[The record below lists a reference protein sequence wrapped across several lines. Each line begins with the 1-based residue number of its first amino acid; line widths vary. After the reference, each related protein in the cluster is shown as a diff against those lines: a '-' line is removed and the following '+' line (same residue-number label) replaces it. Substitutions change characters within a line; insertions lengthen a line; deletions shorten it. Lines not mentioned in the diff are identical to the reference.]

1 MKNTARILVMILCV
15 SAIMASCNTTK
26 TDPLTALTSGRWML
40 DSFEGEK
47 VDSTSFGNGMPY
59 LEFDKEEMRVSGFS
73 GCNRLMGGF
82 TVAEENGISLD
93 KLASTKM
100 ACMGVDKESEFLAAL
115 DKADH
120 FKVKDESLE
129 LHSGKTK
136 LMTFTATKGE

>member
-1 MKNTARILVMILCV
+1 MKNTARLLVMMLFV
-15 SAIMASCNTTK
+15 SAIVTSCNTTK
-26 TDPLTALTSGRWML
+26 TDPLTALSSATWKL

-59 LEFDKEEMRVSGFS
+59 LEFDKEEMHVSGFS

-82 TVAEENGISLD
+82 TVQEENGISLD

-100 ACMGVDKESEFLAAL
+100 ACMGVNKESEFMAAL

-120 FKVKDESLE
+120 FKVKNKSLR
-129 LHSGKTK
+129 LLSGKTE
-136 LMTFTATKGE
+136 LMTFVATEGE